1 MTTPVPAPIRVLVVD
16 DHPLFLRGMQAVL
29 AETAEVEV
37 VAAVGTGA
45 DALRSAAELRPD
57 VVLLDLHLPDLNGV
71 EVTQRLHAGGFG
83 GAVLILTMYDDD
95 QALSATLAAG
105 ARGYLLKGSTSAEV
119 LAGIRAVHGG
129 GLMFGAS
136 VAERVLTG
144 LAHPPPVAAV
154 PGLSAREVEILEL
167 IAEGRANADIARR
180 LFLSEKTVRNHIS
193 SIYAKLG
200 VADRAEAI
208 ARARRAGLDR
218 TGGDRRPWQT
228 SG

>member
-1 MTTPVPAPIRVLVVD
+1 MTPPIRVLVVD

-29 AETAEVEV
+29 AEATEVEV
-37 VAAVGTGA
+37 VAAAGTGHEALTAAA
-45 DALRSAAELRPD
+45 DLQPD

-71 EVTQRLHAGGFG
+71 AVTERLYAAGFG

-105 ARGYLLKGSTSAEV
+105 ARGYLLKGSTSSEV

-136 VAERVLTG
+136 VAERVLDG
-144 LAHPPPVAAV
+144 LNHPPAATV

-167 IAEGRANADIARR
+167 IAEGRPNADIARR
-180 LFLSEKTVRNHIS
+180 LVLSEKTVRNHIS

-200 VADRAEAI
+200 VDDRAEAI
-208 ARARRAGLDR
+208 ARARRAGLDSTR
-218 TGGDRRPWQT
+218 SSRLPWQ
-228 SG
+228 SA

>member
-1 MTTPVPAPIRVLVVD
+1 VTAAIRVLVVD
-16 DHPLFLRGMQAVL
+16 DHPLFLRGMQAAL
-29 AETAEVEV
+29 AESSEIDVI
-37 VAAVGTGA
+37 AAVGTGKE
-45 DALRSAAELRPD
+45 ALASAGELEPD

-71 EVTQRLHAGGFG
+71 EVTKRLQAGGFR

-95 QALSATLAAG
+95 QALSATLSAG

-136 VAERVLTG
+136 VADRVLHG
-144 LAHPPPVAAV
+144 LAQPPPAASV

-180 LFLSEKTVRNHIS
+180 LFLSDKTVRNHIS
-193 SIYAKLG
+193 TIYAKLG
-200 VADRAEAI
+200 VADRAEAV

-218 TGGDRRPWQT
+218 TRSSGLPWQAQ
-228 SG
+228 G